1 LGNHTNFGGYAVKRV
16 LGNLNR
22 PLTAH
27 DFDAKWGQIICWVIS
42 CVVLLGGIRELTLL
56 PLTETELFF
65 GLLLVLAVALLGVLI
80 GLVLPLATSHAH
92 GGQTKE
98 HD

>member
-1 LGNHTNFGGYAVKRV
+1 VKRV

-65 GLLLVLAVALLGVLI
+65 GLLLVLAVTMLGVLI
-80 GLVLPLATSHAH
+80 GLVLPLAAV
-92 GGQTKE
+92 GDNRDKTKCC
-98 HD
+98 D